1 LSELVQV
8 QERKRLFIGLLGVA
22 LVMAGLLVA
31 ALWYLLFS
39 PERAGVYR
47 VVLFLMAAVLIGL
60 ISLAGFG
67 LLGIILTIVRSRP
80 VLPFQGPMRVA
91 LNTFF
96 PLVLALGR
104 IFRIDLNRIK
114 RSFIEVNNNLVRARK
129 IKIAPHQLLLLAPH
143 CLQNSECEHKIT
155 GNVDNCRRCG
165 NCSVNNILEIRNR
178 YGIRVGMAT
187 GGTLARK
194 YIVDYKPRA
203 IVAIACERDL
213 TSGILDVNPLPVL
226 GITNLRPNG
235 PCFNTDFSLEQLDE
249 AIRFFIN

>member
-1 LSELVQV
+1 MSELVQV

-22 LVMAGLLVA
+22 LVMAGLFA
-31 ALWYLLFS
+31 AAIWYLLFS
-39 PERAGVYR
+39 PERAGIYR
-47 VVLFLMAAVLIGL
+47 IVLFLMAAALIGL

-67 LLGIILTIVRSRP
+67 LAGIILTIIHSRP
-80 VLPFQGPMRVA
+80 VLPFQGPVRVA

-96 PLVLALGR
+96 PLVLALGK

-114 RSFIEVNNNLVRARK
+114 RSFIEVNNNLVRARQ

-155 GNVDNCRRCG
+155 GKVDNCRRCG
-165 NCSVNNILEIRNR
+165 KCSVNRILEIRDR

-235 PCFNTDFSLEQLDE
+235 PCFNTDFSMEQLDE
-249 AIRFFIN
+249 AIRFFIS